1 MCAEM
6 MARVDGDRTDAP
18 ASEYTVQAAQIIC
31 RRTGNHVIVTLG
43 ADGALICY
51 RSGCWR
57 HIPSRPARQADTNGA
72 GDSHAG
78 TVIACGMRGMSL
90 EDSVRT
96 ANLVAAAAVEYP
108 GAGLPDEVFDQLK
121 LKFK

>member
-1 MCAEM
+1 M
-6 MARVDGDRTDAP
+6 MVIGRMHQSMSDTAH
-18 ASEYTVQAAQIIC
+18 AAQIIC

-43 ADGALICY
+43 ADGALVCH

-57 HIPSRPARQADTNGA
+57 HIPSRPARQVDANGA

-96 ANLVAAAAVEYP
+96 ANLVAAAAVEHP

-121 LKFK
+121 LNFK